1 MASLTRKPN
10 SPYWYCCFTTPDGS
24 RTKRSTKQTN
34 RREALAVCQEVER
47 AANQSRRGL
56 LTEAQARKI
65 VGDIVEYSTGEPM
78 QFYTT
83 AEWLRHWVKGKSEA
97 KSPGTAVR
105 YNGIIE
111 DFIRFLGK
119 RSALNLSHLTVRD
132 IHSYRTKLK
141 ESGLAPNTCNFAVK
155 PISGALNAALKQGLI
170 TTNPATAIESLPNEQ
185 SEKTP
190 FTQQQIKKLS
200 TVSPPEWKLAILFG
214 YCTGLRLSDIAN
226 MTWNAVDFE
235 KGIIQIVP
243 KKTRNIRKVVFIPIH
258 PQLKDA
264 LLDVAGQDD
273 PEAPILPTLAGKQTG
288 GELGLSQ
295 TFAGL
300 MEKAGIDPQPYR
312 KGEGKGR
319 TMNRLSFHSLRHS
332 FNSMLANKGIA
343 GEVRQQL
350 TGHSSDAMNQK
361 YTHLELERLR
371 EAVSVIPN
379 L

>member
-34 RREALAVCQEVER
+34 RREAMAVCQEVER
-47 AANQSRRGL
+47 AASQSRKSL
-56 LTEAQARKI
+56 LTEAQARK
-65 VGDIVEYSTGEPM
+65 VVADIVEYSTGEPM
-78 QFYTT
+78 QFYTA
-83 AEWLRHWVKGKSEA
+83 AEWLRHWAKGKSEA
-97 KSPGTAVR
+97 KSKGTAVR
-105 YNGIIE
+105 YNGVIE
-111 DFIRFLGK
+111 DYIKFLGK
-119 RSALNLSHLTVRD
+119 RSALNLSHLTVKD
-132 IHSYRTKLK
+132 VHSYRTKLK
-141 ESGLAPNTCNFAVK
+141 KSGLAPNTCNFAVK
-155 PISGALNAALKQGLI
+155 AISNALNAALKQGLI
-170 TTNPATAIESLPNEQ
+170 TTNPATAIESLPIEQ

-200 TVSPPEWKLAILFG
+200 SVASPDWKLAILLG

-264 LLDVAGQDD
+264 LLDAAGQDD

-288 GELGLSQ
+288 GAHGLSK

-312 KGEGKGR
+312 NKEGKGR

-361 YTHLELERLR
+361 YTHLGLERLR

>member
-34 RREALAVCQEVER
+34 RREALAICQEVER
-47 AANQSRRGL
+47 AASKSRRGL

-83 AEWLRHWVKGKSEA
+83 AEWLRHWAKGKSEA

-141 ESGLAPNTCNFAVK
+141 ETGLAPNTCNFAIRA
-155 PISGALNAALKQGLI
+155 ISGALNAALRQGLI
-170 TTNPATAIESLPNEQ
+170 TTNPATAIESLPKEQ
-185 SEKTP
+185 SGKTP

-200 TVSPPEWKLAILFG
+200 TVSPPDWKLAILLG
-214 YCTGLRLSDIAN
+214 YCTGLRIGDIAN

-235 KGIIQIVP
+235 KGVIQIVP
-243 KKTRNIRKVVFIPIH
+243 KKTSNIRKVVFIPVH
-258 PQLKDA
+258 SQLKDA
-264 LLDVAGQDD
+264 LLDAAGQDD
-273 PEAPILPTLAGKQTG
+273 PEAPHSAHPGRETNRRGTRAFKNI
-288 GELGLSQ
+288 
-295 TFAGL
+295 F
-300 MEKAGIDPQPYR
+300 R
-312 KGEGKGR
+312 VNGEGRYRSSTLPQGR
-319 TMNRLSFHSLRHS
+319 RQRAHHEPAFIPFFAAQLQLH
-332 FNSMLANKGIA
+332 A
-343 GEVRQQL
+343 GEQGYCRRGQATTDRDTVL
-350 TGHSSDAMNQK
+350 TQ
-361 YTHLELERLR
+361 
-371 EAVSVIPN
+371 
-379 L
+379 

>member
-1 MASLTRKPN
+1 VA
-10 SPYWYCCFTTPDGS
+10 
-24 RTKRSTKQTN
+24 
-34 RREALAVCQEVER
+34 
-47 AANQSRRGL
+47 
-56 LTEAQARKI
+56 
-65 VGDIVEYSTGEPM
+65 DIVEYSTGEPM
-78 QFYTT
+78 QFYTA
-83 AEWLRHWVKGKSEA
+83 AEWLRHWAKGKSEA
-97 KSPGTAVR
+97 KSKGTAVR
-105 YNGIIE
+105 YNGVIE
-111 DFIRFLGK
+111 DYIKFLGK
-119 RSALNLSHLTVRD
+119 RSALNLSHLTVKD
-132 IHSYRTKLK
+132 VHSYRTKLK
-141 ESGLAPNTCNFAVK
+141 KSGLAPNTCNFAVK
-155 PISGALNAALKQGLI
+155 AISNALNAALKQGLI
-170 TTNPATAIESLPNEQ
+170 TTNPATAIESLPIEQ

-200 TVSPPEWKLAILFG
+200 SVASPDWKLAILLG

-273 PEAPILPTLAGKQTG
+273 PEAPILPTMAGKQTG
-288 GELGLSQ
+288 GAHGLSK

-300 MEKAGIDPQPYR
+300 MEKASIDPQPYR
-312 KGEGKGR
+312 NKEGKGR

-371 EAVSVIPN
+371 EAVRVIPN